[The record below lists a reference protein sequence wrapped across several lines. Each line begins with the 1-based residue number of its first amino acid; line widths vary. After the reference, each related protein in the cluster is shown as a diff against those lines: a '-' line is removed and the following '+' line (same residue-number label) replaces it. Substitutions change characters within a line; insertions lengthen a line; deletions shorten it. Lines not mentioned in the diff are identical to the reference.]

1 MACMRMLIIKR
12 GKSTEEKR
20 KCSAAILCSLS
31 RARSEKTIKKMCCN
45 TENPTRRN
53 TGLKKNKSCTHT
65 HIDTHAHRPA
75 SNDATRRRSRTR
87 IKTPATEHRR
97 RVHPL
102 EKSVGM
108 MMTSIQSRFSLSFLL
123 FQSRQTRF
131 FVDGD

>member
-1 MACMRMLIIKR
+1 MHEDAHHQER
-12 GKSTEEKR
+12 EEHGGEEEVQ
-20 KCSAAILCSLS
+20 CCHSLLS
-31 RARSEKTIKKMCCN
+31 LARARSEKTIKKMCCN